1 MTDRDRDVSRGWE
14 LVVSSFGVIRAGWD
28 PPGEFTSSW
37 CSTYQ
42 WETWQAIQN
51 GLDPDGTSFVFRWMW
66 DPTIG
71 RAQWVIVWEFRG
83 SLWCAFSRGPAALL
97 GRGVIADL
105 LDHDRFDPAHPNVM
119 IPDAIPNTSDV
130 VIVDDDDRDPPLLC
144 ETCENTFA
152 ADGDGGHVLGE
163 YDHERSGT
171 VHVVCD
177 SCVET
182 CVVCGD
188 PAIAYHDVCPECS
201 GHVFSCA
208 ACDETTHQDSGYTI
222 GDGLYSVCGSCYRRD
237 YMVCDVCQWALALD
251 QFSDPD
257 QCVCDGCAN
266 DHDDDRGSTSSRIYS
281 YTYKPL
287 PEFHGYGPM
296 FFGLEIETERAD
308 SSVRVGDMAERVADL
323 LGSVAYLKHDGSL
336 EEGFEIV
343 THPGSLDYWRSSDRL
358 RDALAA
364 LQSDGW
370 RSWNTS
376 TCGLHVHVSRAAF
389 TSRAHLFAFAL
400 FFYRNRDQVAR
411 FSGRRAAALDRW
423 ASLNDHAIG
432 STSYYR
438 LIDKVNGSECGVRY
452 TAVNLANRDTVEI
465 RVFRGTLDHTSVMG
479 AIELLAALVRFTG
492 RLTSSD
498 VRAGRLTWDEFVRST
513 PADEF
518 PSLFATMT
526 RRGISCVC

>member
-1 MTDRDRDVSRGWE
+1 MSE
-14 LVVSSFGVIRAGWD
+14 FGVLRAGWD
-28 PPGEFTSSW
+28 PPGEYYRSE
-37 CSTYQ
+37 CSAYQ
-42 WETWQAIQN
+42 FDTWQAVRR
-51 GLDPDGTSFVFRWMW
+51 GMDPVLDPAGTSFVFRWMW

-71 RAQWVIVWEFRG
+71 RAGWVIVWEFRG
-83 SLWCAFSRGPAALL
+83 SLWCAFDRGPAALL

-105 LDHDRFDPAHPNVM
+105 LDHVRFDPAHPNVTVS
-119 IPDAIPNTSDV
+119 DSIPNTG
-130 VIVDDDDRDPPLLC
+130 DDDDREPPLVC
-144 ETCENTFA
+144 DECGDTFA
-152 ADGDGGHVLGE
+152 ADDDGGSIVGAYADYEHRDTIHTL
-163 YDHERSGT
+163 
-171 VHVVCD
+171 CD
-177 SCVET
+177 T
-182 CVVCGD
+182 CVDACAMCGAVAAPD
-188 PAIAYHDVCPECS
+188 RGMCPDCYGRTFECS
-201 GHVFSCA
+201 DCSRPTYDDDGVSVNEGDYHVCR
-208 ACDETTHQDSGYTI
+208 D
-222 GDGLYSVCGSCYRRD
+222 CYERA
-237 YMVCDVCQWALALD
+237 YCSCDVCGRTLPHER
-251 QFSDPD
+251 FPDP
-257 QCVCDGCAN
+257 CAETCDTCAY
-266 DHDDDRGSTSSRIYS
+266 DDDDDGSTSSRIHS
-281 YTYKPL
+281 YTYKPY
-287 PEFHGYGPM
+287 PEFHGSGPM

-308 SSVRVGDMAERVADL
+308 SSVRIGDMAERVADL

-336 EEGFEIV
+336 EQGFEIV

-358 RDALAA
+358 RDALAD
-364 LQSDGW
+364 LRSSGW

-376 TCGLHVHVSRAAF
+376 TCGLHVHVSRTAF

-498 VRAGRLTWDEFVRST
+498 VRAGRLTWDEFIRST
-513 PADEF
+513 SADEF
-518 PSLFATMT
+518 PSLFATIT